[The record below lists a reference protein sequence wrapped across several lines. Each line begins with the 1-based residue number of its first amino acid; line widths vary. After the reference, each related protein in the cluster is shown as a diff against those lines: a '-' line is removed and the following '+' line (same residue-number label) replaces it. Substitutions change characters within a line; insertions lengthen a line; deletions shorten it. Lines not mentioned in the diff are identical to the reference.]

1 LENIVTA
8 GTKYRD
14 QIEQIPGLDQMFT
27 MSMSVSFAL
36 GVQAMKE
43 RIDADTLR
51 IINKAES
58 LLQSAIKNGIGTL
71 DISVVVY
78 TDMYI
83 RTKEKKHFQGTPQE
97 LLEGSDIWKAICGF
111 NALAAMDRN
120 TPPTLCNMLRETAKS
135 QFESRLVA
143 SAA

>member
-1 LENIVTA
+1 MIYYV
-8 GTKYRD
+8 KYIYR
-14 QIEQIPGLDQMFT
+14 EHY
-27 MSMSVSFAL
+27 
-36 GVQAMKE
+36 
-43 RIDADTLR
+43 
-51 IINKAES
+51 N
-58 LLQSAIKNGIGTL
+58 
-71 DISVVVY
+71 ISVVVY
-78 TDMYI
+78 TDI
-83 RTKEKKHFQGTPQE
+83 RTKENKRFQGIPQE